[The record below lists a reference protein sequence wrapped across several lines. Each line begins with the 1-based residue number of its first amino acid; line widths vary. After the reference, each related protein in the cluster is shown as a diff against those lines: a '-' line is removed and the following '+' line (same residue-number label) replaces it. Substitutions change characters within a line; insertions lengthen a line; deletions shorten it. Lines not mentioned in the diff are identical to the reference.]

1 VLTIAPAGAEAQFG
15 QIRELFAELAAWD
28 TVEAGRLHLDPN
40 LVLEFCY
47 ASLQEELPGVYAPPA
62 GNLFLATHSGK
73 AVGCVAFRS
82 LSFDTC
88 EMKRMYVRPDFRGM
102 RIGRGLVDTAIHA
115 ARESGYRLMRLET
128 ITAMDKAI
136 SLYGTVGFRPC
147 QPYYAIPE
155 SFREVTIFMELN
167 LAESESSRTSSD

>member
-1 VLTIAPAGAEAQFG
+1 MLTIAPAVAEAQLR
-15 QIRELFAELAAWD
+15 QIRELFAELAAFD
-28 TVEAGRLHLDPN
+28 SAEAGKLHLDPN

-62 GNLFLATHSGK
+62 GNLFLAKHSGK
-73 AVGCVAFRS
+73 AAGCVAFRR

-102 RIGRGLVDTAIHA
+102 RIGRGLVATAIQA

-136 SLYGTVGFRPC
+136 SLYGAVGFRPC
-147 QPYYAIPE
+147 PPYYAIPE
-155 SFREVTIFMELN
+155 SFRAVTIFMELN
-167 LAESESSRTSSD
+167 LTESESSHTSSD